1 MRLSVKNIGKIKEA
15 DIVIDGVTVIAG
27 ENDTGK
33 STVGKA
39 LFSVFNGFHNIGE
52 QIVNEKKQ
60 SINNRIEMFYV
71 GLKNH
76 YRSGYALI
84 KKLEKQIWNDRERYE
99 KNPQELRGE
108 IYKWGKE
115 MNPEFEDVRLKS
127 LSEDIAAQIQDVL
140 QITDEEIRRLV
151 LEKRLKEEF
160 NGQISNIYSQE
171 PGEIFLQIR
180 DNRLGVYLSDSE
192 VAAVVNGIDL
202 HTETIYLDDPF
213 VLEQS
218 SWRFYASSQ
227 PEYDH
232 RAHLQEKLR
241 AVGRKSSAVEEIIV
255 NKRMESIYRQI
266 SKVCGGEIVTDE
278 EVGLGYRTK
287 NSERVLDMKNLS
299 TGLKTFAIIKM
310 LLLNGSLEYN
320 GTVILD
326 EPEIHLH
333 PEWQL
338 VFAELIVLLHRD
350 FNMHILINTHSPYFL
365 NAIEVYSEKYDL
377 ADKCR
382 YYLAELEGN
391 YSRINDVTDNVE
403 KIYKQ
408 LARPL
413 QDLENLRYQDGQNEG
428 M

>member
-15 DIVIDGVTVIAG
+15 DIVIDGITVIAG

-60 SINNRIEMFYV
+60 SINNRIETLYF
-71 GLKNH
+71 GLKHH
-76 YRSGYALI
+76 YRDDHVLI
-84 KKLEKQIWNDRERYE
+84 RELVKQIWNDRKQYE
-99 KNPQELRGE
+99 ENLQELRDE
-108 IYKWGKE
+108 LFRWGKV
-115 MNPEFEDVRLKS
+115 MDPKS
-127 LSEDIAAQIQDVL
+127 EEAWQQSFVERIAAQIQDVL
-140 QITDEEIRRLV
+140 RVTDEEVCKSV

-160 NGQISNIYSQE
+160 RRQISNIYSQE
-171 PGEIFLQIR
+171 PGEILLQIR
-180 DNRLGVYLSDSE
+180 DSTLGAYISDNR
-192 VAAVVNGIDL
+192 VATVIDGINLQAEAV
-202 HTETIYLDDPF
+202 YLDDPF

-218 SWRFYASSQ
+218 SWRYYIGGKL
-227 PEYDH
+227 EYDH
-232 RAHLQEKLR
+232 RAHLCEKLR
-241 AVGRKSSAVEEIIV
+241 DVGRKSNAVEEIIV
-255 NKRMESIYRQI
+255 NKKMESIYRQI

-287 NSERVLDMKNLS
+287 NSERVLDVKNLS